1 MGASVTCGRC
11 GRVGTSGR
19 RSAPRPRDSGVAAVL
34 AAGSEAGSA
43 APGDATSDAAV
54 AGSAAA
60 PVIAVIAVCA
70 ERWSGTGASG
80 VDDEKTGAPAGVAG
94 KVCAPAAQATLAET
108 MQTSDESDAEQFMTN
123 RTEYVR

>member
-1 MGASVTCGRC
+1 MGASATGGRC

-34 AAGSEAGSA
+34 AAGSAAGSA
-43 APGDATSDAAV
+43 TAVDATSDVAV

-60 PVIAVIAVCA
+60 PVIAACA

-80 VDDEKTGAPAGVAG
+80 VDDAKTGASAGAPG
-94 KVCAPAAQATLAET
+94 KVCAPAAQATQAET
-108 MQTSDESDAEQFMTN
+108 MQTSEESDAEQFMTN

>member
-19 RSAPRPRDSGVAAVL
+19 RSAPRPRDSFAAAVL
-34 AAGSEAGSA
+34 AAGSA
-43 APGDATSDAAV
+43 AADAATSDAAV

-60 PVIAVIAVCA
+60 PVIAVCA

-80 VDDEKTGAPAGVAG
+80 VDDEKTGASADVAG
-94 KVCAPAAQATLAET
+94 KVCAPAAQAKQAET
-108 MQTSDESDAEQFMTN
+108 MQTTDESDAEQFMTN
-123 RTEYVR
+123 RTEYVQ

>member
-1 MGASVTCGRC
+1 M
-11 GRVGTSGR
+11 
-19 RSAPRPRDSGVAAVL
+19 
-34 AAGSEAGSA
+34 
-43 APGDATSDAAV
+43 

-60 PVIAVIAVCA
+60 PVIAVWA

-80 VDDEKTGAPAGVAG
+80 VDDAKTGAPADVAG
-94 KVCAPAAQATLAET
+94 KVCAPAAQATQAET